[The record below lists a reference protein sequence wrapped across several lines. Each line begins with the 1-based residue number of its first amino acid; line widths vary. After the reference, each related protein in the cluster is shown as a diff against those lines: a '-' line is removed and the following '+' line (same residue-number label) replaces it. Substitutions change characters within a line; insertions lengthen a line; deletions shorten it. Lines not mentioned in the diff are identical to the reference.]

1 MMEGMISAATPQRY
15 GALTAL
21 VTEFQSTHLVEST
34 YWRAHGMTTTKSRV
48 CSRVGALTALI
59 LCLVL
64 ATPGMLGR
72 VPTTQAAGMSVW
84 SRLPL
89 YGGTI
94 YNVVIDPEN
103 PSRLCAYTGDSVF
116 SSTDGGEN
124 WREVNAGIANITT
137 ASSSSSILYGKSP
150 DGAFFRSTDNGDHW
164 TAVNAAGIVTTDIG
178 AIVVN
183 PVTPRILYALM
194 VSPQGYLTY
203 GSGVFR
209 SVDSGNHWMTLNTGL
224 AKNSNI
230 ISLVINPH
238 IPTTLY
244 IFVNENTGVLRS
256 TDSGDHWMEV
266 NTDLPK
272 SSAVRSVVF
281 DPRISTGLY
290 IIVGAAGI
298 FRSADN
304 GDHWEAKNAGLP
316 QGESLIG
323 FIIDPSAPA
332 TMYAIVGYDYSV
344 SPDGTNLFRS
354 TDGGSQWTRMHGIP
368 NDAYIGSVVFDPK
381 TSSTLYLTSGEG
393 ISRSTDSGVTWATR
407 NVGLDDLRVIALTID
422 SDTPSHM
429 YAGTQSGVFRTV
441 DGGKTWTE
449 TNTGITDMN
458 VTVLAVNPLIS
469 STMYAVAQNRVFR
482 SVNGG
487 TSWSMMDGGLAGAN
501 AVAVVIDPCTPST
514 LYAATDDGVFR
525 STDSGNSWTTVNSG
539 LTQKGNAWDL
549 NTKALAINPITP
561 ATLYCS
567 TRYNGLFRSYNSGT
581 TWTAIDTP
589 PSDYGVSCL
598 VVDPVAPSTLYA
610 NTEGRVYR
618 STNSGTSWT
627 MVLNPKGAVN
637 SLAINPAVPSTVY
650 AGTWGNALRSANKGA
665 TWAAMNMG
673 LASNSQCVMSIAFD
687 PVTPATMYA
696 GTEGRG
702 VLRSPNNGTTW
713 TAMNTGLGNANV
725 RSVVINPRTPSIL
738 YAGTDGGV
746 FRYGPVSASTNVIQL
761 EIGNTTMYVNG
772 KPVSLGTA
780 PIIMNSHTLLPVR
793 AVVEA
798 AGGTVAW
805 DAPTQKVTIARK
817 GKTLE
822 LWIGKNVANLDGQSV
837 TIDSDARVVPVIRG
851 GTTLLPLRFV
861 AEALGLNIQWNAAT
875 QTITVICAP

>member
-1 MMEGMISAATPQRY
+1 
-15 GALTAL
+15 
-21 VTEFQSTHLVEST
+21 
-34 YWRAHGMTTTKSRV
+34 
-48 CSRVGALTALI
+48 
-59 LCLVL
+59 
-64 ATPGMLGR
+64 
-72 VPTTQAAGMSVW
+72 
-84 SRLPL
+84 
-89 YGGTI
+89 
-94 YNVVIDPEN
+94 
-103 PSRLCAYTGDSVF
+103 
-116 SSTDGGEN
+116 
-124 WREVNAGIANITT
+124 
-137 ASSSSSILYGKSP
+137 
-150 DGAFFRSTDNGDHW
+150 
-164 TAVNAAGIVTTDIG
+164 
-178 AIVVN
+178 
-183 PVTPRILYALM
+183 
-194 VSPQGYLTY
+194 
-203 GSGVFR
+203 
-209 SVDSGNHWMTLNTGL
+209 
-224 AKNSNI
+224 
-230 ISLVINPH
+230 
-238 IPTTLY
+238 
-244 IFVNENTGVLRS
+244 
-256 TDSGDHWMEV
+256 
-266 NTDLPK
+266 
-272 SSAVRSVVF
+272 
-281 DPRISTGLY
+281 
-290 IIVGAAGI
+290 
-298 FRSADN
+298 
-304 GDHWEAKNAGLP
+304 
-316 QGESLIG
+316 
-323 FIIDPSAPA
+323 
-332 TMYAIVGYDYSV
+332 
-344 SPDGTNLFRS
+344 
-354 TDGGSQWTRMHGIP
+354 
-368 NDAYIGSVVFDPK
+368 
-381 TSSTLYLTSGEG
+381 
-393 ISRSTDSGVTWATR
+393 
-407 NVGLDDLRVIALTID
+407 
-422 SDTPSHM
+422 
-429 YAGTQSGVFRTV
+429 
-441 DGGKTWTE
+441 
-449 TNTGITDMN
+449 MN
-458 VTVLAVNPLIS
+458 VTVLAVNPLIP
-469 STMYAVAQNRVFR
+469 STLYAVAQNRVFR

-487 TSWSMMDGGLAGAN
+487 TSWSMLDGGLAGAN
-501 AVAVVIDPCTPST
+501 AASIVINPHTPSI

-525 STDSGNSWTTVNSG
+525 STDSGNSWTAVNSG

-549 NTKALAINPITP
+549 NTKALAINPIAP

-598 VVDPVAPSTLYA
+598 VVDPVASSTLYA

-687 PVTPATMYA
+687 PLTPATMYA

-746 FRYGPVSASTNVIQL
+746 FRYGPISASTNVIQL

-780 PIIMNSHTLLPVR
+780 PIIMNSRTLLPVR

-822 LWIGKNVANLDGQSV
+822 LWIGKNVANLDDQSV

>member
-1 MMEGMISAATPQRY
+1 MKE
-15 GALTAL
+15 
-21 VTEFQSTHLVEST
+21 
-34 YWRAHGMTTTKSRV
+34 TKSRA
-48 CSRVGALTALI
+48 CLRIGALTALI

-64 ATPGMLGR
+64 ATPSMLGI
-72 VPTTQAAGMSVW
+72 VPATQAAGMSVW

-103 PSRLCAYTGDSVF
+103 PSTLSAYTGGGVF
-116 SSTDGGEN
+116 RSTDNGGH
-124 WREVNAGIANITT
+124 WKQVATGIVNITKNP
-137 ASSSSSILYGKSP
+137 SSSVLYGKTS

-183 PVTPRILYALM
+183 PGTPRILYALM

-203 GSGVFR
+203 GSNVFR
-209 SVDSGNHWMTLNTGL
+209 SIDSGNHWAQLSTGL
-224 AKNSNI
+224 AQGDAI
-230 ISLVINPH
+230 ISLAINPH
-238 IPTTLY
+238 TPTALY
-244 IFVNENTGVLRS
+244 IVMNEAAGLIRS
-256 TDSGDHWMEV
+256 VDGGDHWMNV
-266 NTDLPK
+266 GAGLPDGDG
-272 SSAVRSVVF
+272 VRSLVF
-281 DPRISTGLY
+281 DPQISAGLY
-290 IIVGAAGI
+290 AVTGSHGLLH
-298 FRSADN
+298 STDS

-323 FIIDPSAPA
+323 LIIDPSAPA

-344 SPDGTNLFRS
+344 SPEGANLFRS
-354 TDGGSQWTRMHGIP
+354 TDGGSHWARMQGIP
-368 NDAYIGSVVFDPK
+368 HDAYIGSVVFDPK
-381 TSSTLYLTSGEG
+381 TSSTVYLTSGDG
-393 ISRSTDSGVTWATR
+393 VLRSTDHGVTWATR
-407 NVGLDDLRVIALTID
+407 NAGLDDLRVIALTID
-422 SDTPSHM
+422 SNTPSHM

-458 VTVLAVNPLIS
+458 VTVLAINPLTP
-469 STMYAVAQNRVFR
+469 STLYAVAQNRIFR
-482 SVNGG
+482 SINGG
-487 TSWSMMDGGLAGAN
+487 SSWSMLDGGLPSAN
-501 AVAVVIDPCTPST
+501 AASIVINPRAPSI

-525 STDSGNSWTTVNSG
+525 STDSGSHWTAANSG
-539 LTQKGNAWDL
+539 LTQKGNTWDL
-549 NTKALAINPITP
+549 NTQALAINPITP

-589 PSDYGVSCL
+589 PSDYGISCL
-598 VVDPVAPSTLYA
+598 VVDPINPSTLYA
-610 NTEGRVYR
+610 NTESRVYR
-618 STNSGTSWT
+618 STNSGTSWS
-627 MVLNPKGAVN
+627 MVLNPKAAVN
-637 SLAINPAVPSTVY
+637 SLTINPAVPSTVY
-650 AGTWGNALRSANKGA
+650 VGIWGNALRSANRGA

-687 PVTPATMYA
+687 PVTTATMYA

-702 VLRSPNNGTTW
+702 VLRSLNSGTTW
-713 TAMNTGLGNANV
+713 TAMNIGLGNANV
-725 RSVVINPRTPSIL
+725 RSVVVNPRTPSIL

-761 EIGNTTMYVNG
+761 KIGNATMYVNG
-772 KPVSLGTA
+772 KPVALGTA
-780 PIIMNSHTLLPVR
+780 PIIMNSRTFLPVR

-798 AGGTVAW
+798 AGGSVAW
-805 DAPTQKVTIARK
+805 DASTQKVTIARK

-822 LWIGKNVANLDGQSV
+822 LWIGKNVASLDGQSV
-837 TIDSDARVVPVIRG
+837 TIDSDTRVVPLIKG

-861 AEALGLNIQWNAAT
+861 AETLSLDVEWDAKS
-875 QTITVICAP
+875 QTTTILYST

>member
-1 MMEGMISAATPQRY
+1 MI
-15 GALTAL
+15 
-21 VTEFQSTHLVEST
+21 
-34 YWRAHGMTTTKSRV
+34 TTKSRV
-48 CSRVGALTALI
+48 CSRIGALTALV

-64 ATPGMLGR
+64 ATPGMLR
-72 VPTTQAAGMSVW
+72 SVPVTQAAGMSIW
-84 SRLPL
+84 TRLPL

-103 PSRLCAYTGDSVF
+103 PSRLSAYTGDSVF

-137 ASSSSSILYGKSP
+137 TSSSSSILYGKSP

-164 TAVNAAGIVTTDIG
+164 TAVNTAGIMTTDIG

-194 VSPQGYLTY
+194 ASPQGYRTY
-203 GSGVFR
+203 GSDVFR
-209 SVDSGNHWMTLNTGL
+209 SIDSGNHWMTLNTGL

-230 ISLVINPH
+230 ISLAINPH
-238 IPTTLY
+238 IPSALY
-244 IFVNENTGVLRS
+244 ILINETAGIIRS
-256 TDSGDHWMEV
+256 MDGGDHWMNV
-266 NTDLPK
+266 SAGLPEDDG
-272 SSAVRSVVF
+272 VRSLVF
-281 DPRISTGLY
+281 DTRVSAGLY
-290 IIVGAAGI
+290 AITGSHGI
-298 FRSADN
+298 FHSTDS

-354 TDGGSQWTRMHGIP
+354 TDGGSHWIRMHGIP

-381 TSSTLYLTSGEG
+381 TPSTVYLTSGEG
-393 ISRSTDSGVTWATR
+393 LSRSTDSGVTWATR

-422 SDTPSHM
+422 SDAPSHM

-449 TNTGITDMN
+449 TNTGITDTN
-458 VTVLAVNPLIS
+458 VTVLAVNPLVS
-469 STMYAVAQNRVFR
+469 STLYAVAQNRVFR

-487 TSWSMMDGGLAGAN
+487 TSWSMLDGGLAGAN
-501 AVAVVIDPCTPST
+501 AVGMVIDPRTPSI

-525 STDSGNSWTTVNSG
+525 SMDSGSHWTAMNSG
-539 LTQKGNAWDL
+539 LTQKGNTWDF
-549 NTKALAINPITP
+549 NTQALAINPHTP
-561 ATLYCS
+561 ATIYCS

-598 VVDPVAPSTLYA
+598 VVDPVASSTLYA
-610 NTEGRVYR
+610 RTEGRVYR
-618 STNSGTSWT
+618 STNSGASWT

-650 AGTWGNALRSANKGA
+650 VGTWGNALRSVNKGA

-673 LASNSQCVMSIAFD
+673 LAYSHQCVMSIAFD
-687 PVTPATMYA
+687 PLTPATMYA

-713 TAMNTGLGNANV
+713 TTMNTGLGNANV

-738 YAGTDGGV
+738 YAATDDGV
-746 FRYGPVSASTNVIQL
+746 FRYGPVSASTKVIQL
-761 EIGNTTMYVNG
+761 KIGSTTMHVDG
-772 KPVSLGTA
+772 KAVPLEAA
-780 PIIMNSHTLLPVR
+780 PIILNSRTLVPLRVLIESLGGRVVWSPSARTVDMFLGEHSVDISVGGNIGYVNDK
-793 AVVEA
+793 AVA
-798 AGGTVAW
+798 I
-805 DAPTQKVTIARK
+805 DP
-817 GKTLE
+817 
-822 LWIGKNVANLDGQSV
+822 ANPK
-837 TIDSDARVVPVIRG
+837 VVPVIINSR
-851 GTTLLPLRFV
+851 TMLPLRFV
-861 AEALGLNIQWNAAT
+861 AQNLGCAVVWTAAT
-875 QTITVICAP
+875 KTITTTYAP